1 MRYVLTGLLIAVAA
15 LGAVP
20 PESWQKRARALF
32 QQLIE
37 INTQDSNGNVTAAAE
52 AMAAHFRAA
61 GFPAQDV
68 VIAGNVARRK
78 NLVVRYRGTGR
89 ARPVLLLAHLDVVEA
104 RRSDW
109 STFDPFKFTES
120 EGQFYGRG
128 TSDDKSM
135 AAIWVATLLRYQAE
149 GYRPE
154 RDLILA
160 LTAGEESGVDN
171 GVEWLVRN
179 RRDLIDAEF
188 CINEGGDAVMR
199 QGRKVF
205 LGVQAAEKTF
215 LTFDVIAKNAGGHS
229 SLPSKDNAIYHLAD
243 ALGKIRSLDFPARL
257 TDVTQGFFEK
267 MSVIDKRPEAADMA
281 LVSRTPPDPA
291 AVERMSKVPFF
302 NAQLRTTC
310 VATMITGGHAENA
323 LPQSVSAT
331 VNCRM
336 LPGDTAGNVQ
346 GTLERAINDPEVT
359 VKVRT
364 SALSAPVAKLQEA
377 VMGPVRMTVEELF
390 PGVPVVPTMSTGATD
405 GKYLRNAGIPTYG
418 VDGLFFEEGENRAHG
433 RDERVPVQSFYES
446 QEFLYR
452 LVKRLAAAK

>member
-1 MRYVLTGLLIAVAA
+1 MRSLLIGVLVAGSVC
-15 LGAVP
+15 GAVSP
-20 PESWQKRARALF
+20 DTWQKKARSLF

-37 INTQDSNGNVTAAAE
+37 INTQDSNGDVTVAVE
-52 AMAAHFRAA
+52 AMASQFRAA

-68 VIAGNVARRK
+68 VVIGNVAKRK

-89 ARPVLLLAHLDVVEA
+89 GKPVLLLAHLDVVEA
-104 RRSDW
+104 KRSDW
-109 STFDPFKFTES
+109 SAFDPFKFTES
-120 EGQFYGRG
+120 DGQFYGRG

-135 AAIWVATLLRYQAE
+135 AAIWVANLLRYKAE

-160 LTAGEESGVDN
+160 LTAGEESGRDN
-171 GVEWLVRN
+171 GVEWLAKN

-205 LGVQAAEKTF
+205 IGVQAAEKTF
-215 LTFDVIAKNAGGHS
+215 VTFEVSAKNAGGHS
-229 SLPSKDNAIYHLAD
+229 SLPSKDNAIYHVAD

-281 LVSRTPPDPA
+281 LAARTPLDA
-291 AVERMSKVPFF
+291 AVVERLSRVPYF

-310 VATMITGGHAENA
+310 VATMIAGGHAENA

-336 LPGDTAGNVQ
+336 LPGDTVAGVQ
-346 GTLERAINDPEVT
+346 QTLEKTIGDADVS
-359 VKVRT
+359 VMVRT
-364 SALSAPVAKLQEA
+364 QAVSAPVARLQEA
-377 VMGPVRMTVEELF
+377 VMGPIRKTADEMF

-418 VDGLFFEEGENRAHG
+418 VDGMFFEEGENRAHG
-433 RDERVPVQSFYES
+433 RDERVPVESFYES

-452 LVKRLAAAK
+452 LVKRLAVN